1 MIWPGDL
8 AGGGGARRF
17 GRGMNGRGDLGERR
31 STPRK
36 QLREAVVGTRALSWN
51 LAHKRRSDGER
62 GTLPI
67 PSERNVRDL
76 GDAILQNLMASLL
89 EDHFREY

>member
-1 MIWPGDL
+1 MIWPRDER
-8 AGGGGARRF
+8 AWRF
-17 GRGMNGRGDLGERR
+17 GRTQE
-31 STPRK
+31 

>member
-1 MIWPGDL
+1 VAIWENAGAHPGSSRGNTGSEL
-8 AGGGGARRF
+8 EF
-17 GRGMNGRGDLGERR
+17 G
-31 STPRK
+31 T
-36 QLREAVVGTRALSWN
+36 QA
-51 LAHKRRSDGER
+51 RSDGER

>member
-1 MIWPGDL
+1 
-8 AGGGGARRF
+8 
-17 GRGMNGRGDLGERR
+17 
-31 STPRK
+31 
-36 QLREAVVGTRALSWN
+36 VGTRALSWN